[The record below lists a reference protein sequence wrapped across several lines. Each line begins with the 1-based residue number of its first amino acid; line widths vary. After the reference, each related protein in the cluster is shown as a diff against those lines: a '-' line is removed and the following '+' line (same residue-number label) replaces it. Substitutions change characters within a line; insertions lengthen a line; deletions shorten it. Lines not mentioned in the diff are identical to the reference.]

1 MENIKYFIEIG
12 LSTAPVRRF
21 SEKGSE
27 EPLFPYKYVNIQV
40 NELCFCPFCGEKIN
54 GYYCDCGA
62 FEEALVKL
70 QESHQDKSHESEF
83 HKPCIKFVLR
93 KPISE
98 FQIKELSED
107 EIMKCGLDLWDN
119 AVRHSDAFTEKS
131 FLTTEAK
138 WSVKDLFFLCKDLSS
153 KKVYR
158 LSTDNFD
165 YTDKE
170 ISLGTFNTCH
180 VPRNG
185 RKDLIGNYS
194 IEHRWI
200 DIVKFKNWNDV
211 CEVLKKIWLKS
222 LAGSLAFR

>member
-12 LSTAPVRRF
+12 LSTTSIRGF
-21 SEKGSE
+21 SKKSSGES
-27 EPLFPYKYVNIQV
+27 LFPYKYVNIQV
-40 NELCFCPFCGEKIN
+40 NELCFCPFCGEKVN
-54 GYYCDCGA
+54 DYNCDCGS
-62 FEEALVKL
+62 FEEALLKL

-83 HKPCIKFVLR
+83 HKSGIQFSFR

-107 EIMKCGLDLWDN
+107 EILECGLDLWDN

-138 WSVKDLFFLCKDLSS
+138 WNNNELFFLCKDLST

-165 YTDKE
+165 YKDEE
-170 ISLGTFNTCH
+170 ISLGSLNTCY

-194 IEHRWI
+194 IEHHWN
-200 DIVKFKNWNDV
+200 DIAKFKNWNDV
-211 CEVLKKIWLKS
+211 CEVLKKIWLKL